1 MTALNEVAMMPAQAQ
16 AACTIELDLQRLSPL
31 FPLFTG
37 GVEIPIHYSYYPVRV
52 RSVFFLIRDAEI
64 NSTWHLRFG
73 HSELISESPDFLLHS
88 SFEKCI
94 IGYICLTFKSFGN
107 FIHFTLTICLGIT

>member
-1 MTALNEVAMMPAQAQ
+1 MINQILIFIDRENSLTALNEVAMMPAQAQ

-73 HSELISESPDFLLHS
+73 HS
-88 SFEKCI
+88 
-94 IGYICLTFKSFGN
+94 
-107 FIHFTLTICLGIT
+107 